1 MKLVKSDR
9 RTLMS
14 ESSLSN
20 SLTIKLEGPKLDDFD
35 PTPAIDYWFNL
46 KPRRPGTTGSSE
58 NKKGGMLY

>member
-1 MKLVKSDR
+1 
-9 RTLMS
+9 MS

-20 SLTIKLEGPKLDDFD
+20 SLTIKLEGPKLEDFD